1 MGSLL
6 AEEIGYV
13 LLTTNNE
20 VLLLVYASRFYL
32 RNLQKADQ
40 MHMNKIELGVLMGV
54 FCGAFVFGTFFPSD

>member
-13 LLTTNNE
+13 LLTANNE
-20 VLLLVYASRFYL
+20 VLLLIYASRLYL

-40 MHMNKIELGVLMGV
+40 MHTSKIELGILVGI
-54 FCGAFVFGTFFPSD
+54 FCEVFVFGVFFFSL